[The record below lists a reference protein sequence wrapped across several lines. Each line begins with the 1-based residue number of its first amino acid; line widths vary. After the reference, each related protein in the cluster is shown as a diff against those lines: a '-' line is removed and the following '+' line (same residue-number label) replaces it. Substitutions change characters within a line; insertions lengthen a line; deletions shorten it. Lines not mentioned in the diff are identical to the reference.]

1 VVASVVWAE
10 RTRAALGGFA
20 QSAWLGDALLA
31 EAEVQNALG
40 DTAAR
45 STVAEALAQLRATTG
60 DAPATRE
67 AKMLLASL

>member
-1 VVASVVWAE
+1 
-10 RTRAALGGFA
+10 LGGFA

-60 DAPATRE
+60 DAAPATRE